1 MVQEERQQ
9 VSLLRRKGQ
18 VMNKVVLAGLAMS
31 TAMAVGAQAEPL
43 TLSGDQLDKVTAAGS
58 ADVFTNVDVFKNKF
72 VDVFEFV
79 DINKFVNSNVNTFGN
94 LALAQSDANCS
105 HGFFGCTAETQ
116 TVTDVN
122 FNIPENGTS
131 TSGFWDAT
139 SHSQAV
145 SATGSPADR
154 ILFEF
159 SLENGNGG

>member
-1 MVQEERQQ
+1 
-9 VSLLRRKGQ
+9 
-18 VMNKVVLAGLAMS
+18 MNKVVLAGLAMS

-58 ADVFTNVDVFKNKF
+58 ADVNTFVDVFKTKF
-72 VDVFEFV
+72 VDIEEFV
-79 DINKFVNSNVNTFGN
+79 DINKFVNSSVNTFGN
-94 LALAQSDANCS
+94 FALANSDANCS
-105 HGFFGCTAETQ
+105 HGFFGCVAETQ

-122 FNIPENGTS
+122 FNEGPTP

-154 ILFEF
+154 ILFEL
-159 SLENGNGG
+159 SLENGPTTE

>member
-1 MVQEERQQ
+1 
-9 VSLLRRKGQ
+9 
-18 VMNKVVLAGLAMS
+18 MNKVVLAGLAMS
-31 TAMAVGAQAEPL
+31 TAMAVGAKAEPL
-43 TLSGDQLDKVTAAGS
+43 TLSGDQLDKVTAAGV
-58 ADVFTNVDVFKNKF
+58 AD
-72 VDVFEFV
+72 
-79 DINKFVNSNVNTFGN
+79 VNTFVNVFKFKATEVLETVDIVKTVNSAVFTLGN

-122 FNIPENGTS
+122 FNIPENGNA

-154 ILFEF
+154 ILFEM
-159 SLENGNGG
+159 SLENNGG

>member
-1 MVQEERQQ
+1 
-9 VSLLRRKGQ
+9 
-18 VMNKVVLAGLAMS
+18 MNKVVLAGLAMS

-58 ADVFTNVDVFKNKF
+58 ADVNTFVDVFKTKF
-72 VDVFEFV
+72 VDIEEFV
-79 DINKFVNSNVNTFGN
+79 DINKFVNSSVNTFGN
-94 LALAQSDANCS
+94 FALANSDANCS
-105 HGFFGCTAETQ
+105 HGFFGCVAETQ

-122 FNIPENGTS
+122 FNEGPTP

-154 ILFEF
+154 ILFEL
-159 SLENGNGG
+159 SLENNNGG